1 MHKST
6 PTPRLTP
13 AVPSRAH
20 RSCGP
25 LSAACQGYLQME
37 ACFYECDHNIGRFRK
52 NKNPSCLDPDGS
64 VNQWQIQNLPLS
76 GALADAWFNACKNDL
91 FCTDATGSYFNLPED
106 KCTPPVPPAVNTS
119 TCRFFKD
126 IYGNATNMVSQ
137 MWDSSFVYS
146 TNPNASFTF
155 PTKGQA
161 PFTMA
166 KPNPNDGM
174 APSVPNPPFCS
185 SRFVVNGMIQALS
198 DIQLYA
204 SNMLKY
210 AGMKYTGS
218 LMTSPLPGT
227 YATSWRAA
235 SAVSNPNPVS
245 ILPVSPRA
253 GTPSPRRRR
262 RRPRRSASRVA
273 PLPCAVPPSRP
284 CWPQRRRRRCW
295 REHLWRGDLEFGQ
308 PNSDRELR
316 LRCLRELPILT
327 DEADLRAESIRTL
340 PEHFNE
346 CGGSQLYE

>member
-6 PTPRLTP
+6 PAPRLTP

-210 AGMKYTGS
+210 AGMKYT
-218 LMTSPLPGT
+218 
-227 YATSWRAA
+227 
-235 SAVSNPNPVS
+235 
-245 ILPVSPRA
+245 
-253 GTPSPRRRR
+253 
-262 RRPRRSASRVA
+262 
-273 PLPCAVPPSRP
+273 
-284 CWPQRRRRRCW
+284 
-295 REHLWRGDLEFGQ
+295 
-308 PNSDRELR
+308 
-316 LRCLRELPILT
+316 
-327 DEADLRAESIRTL
+327 
-340 PEHFNE
+340 
-346 CGGSQLYE
+346 